1 MITQKDMHN
10 TIVRTFDDNSKFEL
24 VRSCGGSVEG
34 VKEFEE
40 RMANISNFLSE
51 TIKKAVDY
59 LNTEV

>member
-40 RMANISNFLSE
+40 RMANISNFYQKQLRKPL
-51 TIKKAVDY
+51 II
-59 LNTEV
+59 